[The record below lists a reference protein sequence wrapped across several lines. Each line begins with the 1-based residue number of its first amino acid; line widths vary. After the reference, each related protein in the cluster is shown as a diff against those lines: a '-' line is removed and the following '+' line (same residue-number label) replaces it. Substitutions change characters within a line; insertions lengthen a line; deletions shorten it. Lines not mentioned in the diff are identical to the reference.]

1 MIEFNNDEDRNLWS
15 SLEDFKFEDFSNI
28 SNLRIE
34 LYLALIKSMGYCGKC
49 KYYNKQSNFC
59 SLLETKLSP
68 YERCSNFESVPNEDE
83 SAFDIMSEDFRREQQ
98 NLNNFARIRK
108 YSRRPNII
116 RKENKKSKD
125 KK

>member
-1 MIEFNNDEDRNLWS
+1 M
-15 SLEDFKFEDFSNI
+15 
-28 SNLRIE
+28 
-34 LYLALIKSMGYCGKC
+34 
-49 KYYNKQSNFC
+49 
-59 SLLETKLSP
+59 ETKLSP

-116 RKENKKSKD
+116 RKENKKSKGVFKEIAAEL
-125 KK
+125 KKKEVPAWLSLNIQKLE